1 MIENIEN
8 IYNSFCDR
16 TGYKITSLSTDDDI
30 FGFIEIIKTETQIDD
45 EEYVHDIL
53 FELRD
58 LLRKGYG
65 EQDAWDY
72 IKGEEYIWREW
83 P

>member
-1 MIENIEN
+1 MRIE
-8 IYNSFCDR
+8 
-16 TGYKITSLSTDDDI
+16 YKVI
-30 FGFIEIIKTETQIDD
+30 D

-58 LLRKGYG
+58 LLRKGYD

-72 IKGEEYIWREW
+72 MIGEEYIWRD
-83 P
+83 